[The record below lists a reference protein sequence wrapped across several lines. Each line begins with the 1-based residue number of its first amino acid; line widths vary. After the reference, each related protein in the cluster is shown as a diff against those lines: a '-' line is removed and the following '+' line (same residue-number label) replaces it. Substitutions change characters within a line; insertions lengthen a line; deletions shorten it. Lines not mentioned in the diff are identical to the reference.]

1 MAAVVANRT
10 WEPSYCQITT
20 SCNRFDDRRMETEVR
35 NFVDV
40 SEAAAFA
47 HTIAAEEVNK
57 YLVV

>member
-1 MAAVVANRT
+1 
-10 WEPSYCQITT
+10 
-20 SCNRFDDRRMETEVR
+20 METEVR